1 MKRLIL
7 FLFVLSAMTP
17 SIAQNGKGQRV
28 ESLKIAYIS
37 GELNLDPAT
46 AEKFWPIYNQYED
59 ELQAII
65 RERKRNNQ
73 DGRSVEEQLDQE
85 QKVLDLKRK
94 YSALF
99 SKVLSPD
106 QLTRLYKAEKEFRQM
121 LLRRSQRN
129 EARMDR
135 MNERPVRG
143 ERGLAPREGMHRD
156 MASPQSQPAQERR
169 SLR

>member
-1 MKRLIL
+1 MKRFLLITFML
-7 FLFVLSAMTP
+7 LAMMP
-17 SIAQNGKGQRV
+17 SFAQNGKGQRV

-46 AEKFWPIYNQYED
+46 AEKFWPIYHQYED

-135 MNERPVRG
+135 MNERPAREERVANPRG
-143 ERGLAPREGMHRD
+143 GMPRD
-156 MASPQSQPAQERR
+156 MAAPQDQQQQRR

>member
-1 MKRLIL
+1 MKRFLLITFML
-7 FLFVLSAMTP
+7 LAMMP
-17 SIAQNGKGQRV
+17 SFAQNGKGQRV

-46 AEKFWPIYNQYED
+46 AEKFWPIYHQYED

-135 MNERPVRG
+135 MNERPAREERVANPRG
-143 ERGLAPREGMHRD
+143 GMHRD
-156 MASPQSQPAQERR
+156 MASPQDQQQQRR